1 MRDFFPV
8 VFISILLTLFYSE
21 HTLIALEIRKKKNTY
36 SLFVKLNMGIRAKG
50 ENSTKS
56 KGRLPWWSSG

>member
-21 HTLIALEIRKKKNTY
+21 HALIALEIRKKKKQIFFIFKIKYGNQ
-36 SLFVKLNMGIRAKG
+36 G
-50 ENSTKS
+50 
-56 KGRLPWWSSG
+56 KGRK

>member
-21 HTLIALEIRKKKNTY
+21 HALIALEIRKKKQIFFIFKIKYGNQ
-36 SLFVKLNMGIRAKG
+36 G
-50 ENSTKS
+50 
-56 KGRLPWWSSG
+56 KGRK

>member
-21 HTLIALEIRKKKNTY
+21 HTLIALEIRKKKTDFLY
-36 SLFVKLNMGIRAKG
+36 L
-50 ENSTKS
+50 
-56 KGRLPWWSSG
+56 